1 MKLVN
6 KKLTLAWIL
15 LRYTYGLLFIV
26 VGIDKFFNVMTDW
39 HQFLGVSTLSY
50 IPISSSIL
58 LKGFGVIQIVAGLLL
73 FTRWVWWGIYLI
85 FGLLLLIFINLFSA
99 PLSAVVITHDIVM
112 IIGIIVFAH
121 LTLIV
126 RAK

>member
-1 MKLVN
+1 MKSAN

-39 HQFLGVSTLSY
+39 HQFLGASTLSF
-50 IPISSSIL
+50 IPIPSSLL

-126 RAK
+126 RPK